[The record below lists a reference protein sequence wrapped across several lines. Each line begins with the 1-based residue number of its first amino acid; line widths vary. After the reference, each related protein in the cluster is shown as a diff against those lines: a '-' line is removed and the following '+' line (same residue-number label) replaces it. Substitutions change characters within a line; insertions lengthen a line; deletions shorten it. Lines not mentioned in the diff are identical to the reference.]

1 MRILLTGATGLIGRE
16 VVRQAP
22 AGWELLAVA
31 RRAVPGVRTVEA
43 DLAQPGFA
51 AALPSDVDAVVH
63 LAQARKYRDF
73 PACAPGVVA
82 INVDATAA
90 LLHHAARAGVG
101 QVVLA
106 STATV
111 YEPRPE
117 PLREDAP
124 VRCRSIY
131 SASKR
136 SAELLAGPY
145 ATVLPTRALRIFTAY
160 GAVRDERL
168 VSDLIRRVEEGRP
181 VHVQGERGMVTSPI
195 HASDVA
201 RAVIAAVERP
211 PTTGELDIVNVGGA
225 EALGIADMARAIGRV
240 VGREPIL
247 EPREGEAPCFAADR
261 TKCADVLGVPEPIAF
276 EQGLARDLAGATA

>member
-31 RRAVPGVRTVEA
+31 RRPVPGVAATIEA
-43 DLAQPGFA
+43 DLAAPGFA
-51 AALPSDVDAVVH
+51 AALPGDLDAVVH
-63 LAQARKYRDF
+63 LAQAREYRDF
-73 PACAPGVVA
+73 PACAPGVIA

-90 LLHHAARAGVG
+90 LLQHAATTGAG
-101 QVVLA
+101 QVLLA

-136 SAELLAGPY
+136 SAELLATPY
-145 ATVLPTRALRIFTAY
+145 AALLPVRALRIFTTY
-160 GAVRDERL
+160 GAVRDGRL
-168 VSDLIRRVEEGRP
+168 VADLVDRVEQGRA
-181 VHVQGERGMVTSPI
+181 VTVQGERGMVTSPI
-195 HASDVA
+195 HAGDVA

-211 PTTGELDIVNVGGA
+211 PAPGELDLVNVGGA

-240 VGREPIL
+240 VGREPVL
-247 EPREGEAPCFAADR
+247 EPRDGEPPCFAADR
-261 TKCADVLGVPEPIAF
+261 TKAIATLGLPDPAPF
-276 EQGLARDLAGATA
+276 EEALARELAPA